1 MFFMAP
7 LKSQGVA
14 YHNKG
19 AGHHQQCGDDG
30 VQHPRHGQWQR
41 YEIIRKGPDKVLPDD
56 GKTSRG
62 ACNQGVD
69 EPEIVVQDGNAG
81 ALKGNGGGVASTIK

>member
-1 MFFMAP
+1 MVAWSQVFQP
-7 LKSQGVA
+7 QGVA

-30 VQHPRHGQWQR
+30 VQHPRHGKWQC
-41 YEIIRKGPDKVLPDD
+41 YEIIRKGPDKILADD

-62 ACNQGVD
+62 ACV
-69 EPEIVVQDGNAG
+69 A
-81 ALKGNGGGVASTIK
+81 ALNRRHHHSQLSV